1 MKNWL
6 LGLSVLLNLVL
17 LGVLVF
23 LNERYG
29 LWAKVQR
36 VALVEGRVPGVAAS
50 YELNREYQVRREMFR
65 LDKNESAR
73 VLMLGD
79 SLTAQGEW
87 NAMLGEP
94 LVANRGIDG
103 DTSAGVLARIGD
115 DADFRG
121 DAVVIWIG
129 TNDVL
134 QGGAAGPVAERIME
148 AARGKAEHPR
158 DSAEPKGKTNVWPRE
173 GNRSEAEQNLKSEKL
188 KKKNLTTKNT
198 NRHEIGKI
206 IDGKIIGITEGEAG
220 PRLAGQAGASESDSL
235 ASELA
240 DSPVS
245 ESLISSADGPA
256 GARIAPEDRRLKIED
271 RGAAEPPR
279 TEGGPVE
286 YASHSTGERGR
297 RTEETTDDS
306 DKHGWGGA
314 GERLDKPSG
323 ASESDSL
330 ASELADSPVS
340 ESLTRSASGPAG
352 ARIAPGEMGSGGGNQ
367 LADSGEFLEG
377 QSQAGLQ
384 MGSQK
389 LHSPR
394 VATESDTSGK
404 NSSSVSISVISGK
417 KNSTAPEAQ
426 IFVLGVAPL
435 ARWWEGARERNAVIR
450 EINARLAE
458 GAGENGYRFI
468 ELESVLAD
476 ENGFLRRELTSDG
489 VHLSAKGYVEVIQ
502 RLKEVGLW
510 PAAED

>member
-6 LGLSVLLNLVL
+6 LGLSVILNLIL

-23 LNERYG
+23 LNARYG

-36 VALVEGRVPGVAAS
+36 VALVEERVPGIAAS

-103 DTSAGVLARIGD
+103 DTSAGLLARIGD
-115 DADFRG
+115 DADFGG

-134 QGGAAGPVAERIME
+134 QGRATAEVVGNVKKAVAGLRDNRTTGRQGGEE
-148 AARGKAEHPR
+148 KAEHPR
-158 DSAEPKGKTNVWPRE
+158 DSAEPKGETNVWPRE
-173 GNRSEAEQNLKSEKL
+173 GNRSEAEQKLKSEKL
-188 KKKNLTTKNT
+188 KKKKLTTKNT
-198 NRHEIGKI
+198 NRHETGKI
-206 IDGKIIGITEGEAG
+206 IEGKIIGTTEEETGL
-220 PRLAGQAGASESDSL
+220 RLAGQAGASESDSL

-256 GARIAPEDRRLKIED
+256 L
-271 RGAAEPPR
+271 AAEPPR
-279 TEGGPVE
+279 TDSG
-286 YASHSTGERGR
+286 GR
-297 RTEETTDDS
+297 RTDPAGIKKQDSTGQDGGGRVAPEIEGTTKGTKGHEIGKIIDGKIIGTTEEET
-306 DKHGWGGA
+306 GLRLA
-314 GERLDKPSG
+314 GQAG

-330 ASELADSPVS
+330 PSELADSPVS
-340 ESLTRSASGPAG
+340 ESLISSADGPAS
-352 ARIAPGEMGSGGGNQ
+352 A
-367 LADSGEFLEG
+367 LDSG
-377 QSQAGLQ
+377 
-384 MGSQK
+384 
-389 LHSPR
+389 HS
-394 VATESDTSGK
+394 TLDT
-404 NSSSVSISVISGK
+404 V
-417 KNSTAPEAQ
+417 PEAPK

-458 GAGENGYRFI
+458 GAWENGYRFI

-476 ENGFLRRELTSDG
+476 ENGFLRGELTSDG

-510 PAAED
+510 PAAEG